1 MALGRSMMKNAIRC
15 VLLGCLALGLAA
27 PVWAQQTQLGPV
39 IAARLLQLVNQ
50 ERERAGVSPVTL
62 NENLSRAA
70 QALAD
75 DLAAHGVLSHQDSR
89 GAGLDARLVQ
99 AGYIAAVSAELVA
112 GGRATAEQTVADWLA
127 NPINRETLL
136 TPTVSDA
143 GVGYAVRAEETEE
156 SARRYYWVL
165 DMAQAVERGPGP

>member
-1 MALGRSMMKNAIRC
+1 MTNTIRG
-15 VLLGCLALGLAA
+15 VVLGCLALGLAVPA
-27 PVWAQQTQLGPV
+27 WAQQTELGPA
-39 IAARLLQLVNQ
+39 IAAQLLRLVNQ

-62 NENLSRAA
+62 NETLTRAA

-75 DLAAHGVLSHQDSR
+75 DLAAHSVLSHQDSR

-112 GGRATAEQTVADWLA
+112 GGRATAEETVADWLA
-127 NPINRETLL
+127 SPNNRETLL

-143 GVGYAVRAEETEE
+143 GVGYAVRADQTEGTGL
-156 SARRYYWVL
+156 RYYWVL